1 MLQRTTVATR
11 LIASFAL
18 ILLLTLATSLY
29 QICQLSSVSKS
40 GDSLRDRGTLPL
52 AVTVDIG
59 ANVQKLRVNVFKM
72 LVFTNPED
80 RAKAEAAIGVLK
92 DSLQSEFD
100 YVESTAMTEAGKA
113 SIQKMRKAFDEYMTE
128 FGRYHEHVSAG
139 HRDQAVAM
147 LTSGAFVE
155 AAKRINTSL
164 DDFVSRKKKVTEDL
178 ADGMQARAGTA
189 RTNAIALVALTILL
203 TAVLALW
210 IIRSIT
216 SPLSRTNENL
226 LQLSRGEIP
235 PTSEIPA
242 WGEFETM
249 RLNFNLCVK
258 GLGGL
263 TEAERVLQRMA
274 VNDHTTE
281 ASGSYEGIFGRVTTA
296 TNTAQSRVKA
306 AVSIAQD
313 IAKGDFKQRLE
324 DLRRVG
330 KRSEQDTFIPTFIQ
344 MMETIENLAI
354 TDGGRVLQ
362 EAAAGNLSGRLEKDY
377 QGTYAVMKGNI
388 NNLLETLDQLL
399 RVDGGR
405 VLQEAAAGNLT
416 VKIEKDYK
424 GAFGD
429 MKSNVNSLIV
439 NLAGLLGHIQ
449 SNANTLAGASEE
461 LSGVSTQIV
470 AGSEQMVGQSSSV
483 AGTTEQMS
491 GNISNMA
498 AAAEQM
504 SANAGD
510 VASAAEELSQS
521 MNAVAAAVEE
531 MSASIGQIAKE
542 ADEASRVSDE
552 ATQSSRQATQTMAQ
566 LGGAAKEIG
575 SVTEVIK
582 RIAEKT
588 NLLALNA
595 TIEAASAGE
604 AGKGFAVV
612 AGEIKELA
620 NQSARAADDIAR
632 RIEGVQENTGSAVKV
647 IDEVSVIIRRIEGAV
662 GSISQAVSQ
671 QTRAA
676 SEISSNV
683 SQANLGA
690 RQIASSIIEVA
701 KGSAEV
707 SRNSGEA
714 AKGAHD
720 VARHIADVRTAAGES
735 LKGSQQVAISSK
747 ELAGMAG
754 DLQSTVKRFK
764 L

>member
-1 MLQRTTVATR
+1 MFQNLKVRGR
-11 LIASFAL
+11 LVGSFAL
-18 ILLLTLATSLY
+18 IALLSLLAGGFALLKMKTLDERDTELYEKGAVPLAATVDVGVNIQKIRVLVYKLQVVKTPADMEKIQGDIGILRDTIQTRLDLLEATSMTEEGKA
-29 QICQLSSVSKS
+29 SVRSV
-40 GDSLRDRGTLPL
+40 R
-52 AVTVDIG
+52 
-59 ANVQKLRVNVFKM
+59 Q
-72 LVFTNPED
+72 
-80 RAKAEAAIGVLK
+80 
-92 DSLQSEFD
+92 
-100 YVESTAMTEAGKA
+100 AMTEY
-113 SIQKMRKAFDEYMTE
+113 FTE
-128 FGRYHEHVSAG
+128 FGKYYELCHSERQSE
-139 HRDQAVAM
+139 
-147 LTSGAFVE
+147 GAKLLIGGPFVE
-155 AAKRINTSL
+155 AAKRMSKHL
-164 DDFVSRKKKVTEDL
+164 DEFVAQKKIAAKTISNENDAL
-178 ADGMQARAGTA
+178 AR
-189 RTNAIALVALTILL
+189 NANLITTVLLGFNAL
-203 TAVLALW
+203 LALGFGLW
-210 IIRSIT
+210 ITGSIVG
-216 SPLSRTNENL
+216 PLRQVSGQLEL
-226 LQLSRGEIP
+226 LARGEVGASLKEP
-235 PTSEIPA
+235 F

-249 RLNFNLCVK
+249 RL
-258 GLGGL
+258 GL
-263 TEAERVLQRMA
+263 
-274 VNDHTTE
+274 N
-281 ASGSYEGIFGRVTTA
+281 AS
-296 TNTAQSRVKA
+296 
-306 AVSIAQD
+306 
-313 IAKGDFKQRLE
+313 LE
-324 DLRRVG
+324 DL
-330 KRSEQDTFIPTFIQ
+330 
-344 MMETIENLAI
+344 
-354 TDGGRVLQ
+354 GGVLRQ
-362 EAAAGNLSGRLEKDY
+362 
-377 QGTYAVMKGNI
+377 
-388 NNLLETLDQLL
+388 
-399 RVDGGR
+399 
-405 VLQEAAAGNLT
+405 
-416 VKIEKDYK
+416 
-424 GAFGD
+424 
-429 MKSNVNSLIV
+429 
-439 NLAGLLGHIQ
+439 IQ
-449 SNANTLAGASEE
+449 SNASTLASASEE
-461 LSGVSTQIV
+461 MSGVSNQML

-483 AGTTEQMS
+483 ASTTEQMS

-552 ATQSSRQATQTMAQ
+552 ATQSSRQATQTMAL

-671 QTRAA
+671 QTHAA

-701 KGSAEV
+701 KGSGEV

-720 VARHIADVRTAAGES
+720 VARHIAEVRIAATES

-754 DLQSTVKRFK
+754 DLQATVKRFK